1 MTVVETDQGQN
12 EFGNAI
18 TSLQK
23 YEDPPKVPQLTKNS
37 FNSQPDGEKFLLYLI
52 DLFLFYQF

>member
-23 YEDPPKVPQLTKNS
+23 YEDPPKEQLTK
-37 FNSQPDGEKFLLYLI
+37 I
-52 DLFLFYQF
+52 DLTLIRQRC